1 MESVE
6 RKDQD
11 LERNDSG
18 GKNRSES
25 GSLQV
30 VRVSEFHE
38 VIDSAAVLLQV
49 LGAHDSTEAR
59 SMFIEGFLKKE
70 NFQDE
75 DDGNFNVDDAF
86 KKANVSQ
93 GPKQGLGSNFYETH
107 NAKNWNCIKNTKC
120 FSIKKKKLNENQR
133 TRAQPPIPSVG
144 IKLSNLARDTPLTKQ
159 PLEKEKQSPLRSA
172 SLQPARHG
180 VAARWY

>member
-1 MESVE
+1 ETGPGQTVVEFRLKLLVALEKRNIVAPRQIATVSISEELFESGFAGTGFSSGQTSPEGARFRRPECMTQSVMESVE

-49 LGAHDSTEAR
+49 LGAHDSMEAR

-75 DDGNFNVDDAF
+75 D
-86 KKANVSQ
+86 
-93 GPKQGLGSNFYETH
+93 E
-107 NAKNWNCIKNTKC
+107 
-120 FSIKKKKLNENQR
+120 
-133 TRAQPPIPSVG
+133 
-144 IKLSNLARDTPLTKQ
+144 
-159 PLEKEKQSPLRSA
+159 
-172 SLQPARHG
+172 
-180 VAARWY
+180 